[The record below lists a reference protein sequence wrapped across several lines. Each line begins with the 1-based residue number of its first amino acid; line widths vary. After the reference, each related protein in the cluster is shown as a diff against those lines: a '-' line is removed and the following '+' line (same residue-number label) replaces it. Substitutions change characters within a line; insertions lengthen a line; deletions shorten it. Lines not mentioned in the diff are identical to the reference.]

1 MSKSLGNYILPQEV
15 IIEYGTN
22 TLRYYMI
29 GGTSPGVDINYNF
42 DDDMKVKHKN
52 LTVIWNLHKY
62 VLDLAQNLK
71 VNPADLSIEE
81 NELDDE
87 ERYIFSKLHSAIKD
101 ITSMYDELRLN
112 EVPWKVEELFLDLS
126 RTYIQ
131 LVRDKSSGANDD
143 ERKVVLYTAYNIF
156 INGLKLFARLPVHN
170 RAIYQNFRKDFK
182 LKEESAPAWLV
193 IYAKKI

>member
-1 MSKSLGNYILPQEV
+1 
-15 IIEYGTN
+15 
-22 TLRYYMI
+22 MI

-42 DDDMKVKHKN
+42 DDMKVKHKN

-156 INGLKLFARLPVHN
+156 INGLKLFVSTAPFITE
-170 RAIYQNFRKDFK
+170 AIYQNFRKDFK
-182 LKEESAPAWLV
+182 LKEESVHLLGCNF
-193 IYAKKI
+193 YAKKI